1 MTTARLRIMEKSP
14 DHSVLRTLLIL
25 FLSLALLVAQTNR
38 MHMHLEHDD
47 HAELSWATSWV
58 TSWAATTDQHIVN
71 VHSTTLLHDFE
82 SMYHSDNHNDQHSA
96 AIDVGPDNLNQKIKL
111 SNPLLLMLLFIGLIL
126 FLGRLVCRLRQAP
139 YIKHFTS
146 RYYLLQPPLRAP
158 PLI

>member
-1 MTTARLRIMEKSP
+1 MTTARLRIMVKSP
-14 DHSVLRTLLIL
+14 DRPVLRTLLIL

-38 MHMHLEHDD
+38 MHMHLEHND
-47 HAELSWATSWV
+47 HTEISWATSW
-58 TSWAATTDQHIVN
+58 TATADQHIVN
-71 VHSTTLLHDFE
+71 VHSTTLLHDFK
-82 SMYHSDNHNDQHSA
+82 SLYHTDHHDDQHSA

-126 FLGRLVCRLRQAP
+126 FLGHRVCRLRQAP